1 MPMKVTVCFDR
12 VRVIVPC
19 GDGDLLVKEL
29 TEKAILRY
37 KKAIGKSNDHWVSVH
52 NLRTINDGGILD
64 PDDQLNDVV
73 DDREQLIADYEEQGG
88 QTYQPHNGDGASQSS
103 AGTASP
109 DIFQGGDT
117 SGQLKTISVF
127 QPSSEHDVVVTSR
140 DIESHGSSLTVRHGS
155 EPTLNILDDDK
166 PINSKKG
173 KAAEESS
180 DSEDFE
186 VQKEMAPSGD
196 GSRAAV
202 SRFSRDTWRQSL
214 GNRPD
219 MYKWLEA
226 QERQQE
232 RLQSPIPQM
241 ERREPV
247 GGVSTELGTDSKV
260 ENVNTTSGL
269 LIHLPNDG
277 GPLGIHVVPDYDDA
291 GKELGLLVQGV
302 EEGGRVFKDGRL
314 RENDRIIEINTQ
326 TLVGVS
332 FSKAQDIFRCAM
344 RDNDIRLRIMK
355 KQTPPPLP
363 KQPPPPVMPKP
374 KNHTP
379 MKPSPLTLPPP
390 RLNES
395 DLSSPTG
402 PEQTSTPI
410 VSVQN
415 SSSSSIEGVIPSPVK
430 PAIPAKPSSPTKKVP
445 PAVPTRNPNTALS
458 GNTSTTL
465 SGNTSTTLSGNAS
478 TALSGNGSK
487 ERNKLVAPTNT
498 KKIGKKLDIV
508 LVKGPVSLG
517 FSVTTRD
524 NPAGGDSPIYIKNIL
539 PRGAAITDGRLKAG
553 DRLLEVNGE
562 DLTGKTQADVVAM
575 LRNVTMGSSVR
586 LVISR
591 QEVVDEKFQVP
602 RELPQE
608 RSGDTDGSLTAG
620 RNKEILRLDIPLSD
634 TGSAGLGVSVK
645 GKTMS
650 TDRGTRDLGIFV
662 KSVIHGGAASK
673 DGRLAVND
681 QLIEVNNEKLM
692 GLSNT
697 DAMEMLRK
705 AMQLDGPIPGHIHL
719 VIARKIGAPSPSPF
733 TQEASADAFVFG
745 ADNKMVRET
754 DHVKN
759 LQKLEPPWE
768 PHRGLDYMDGGSKA
782 RNFLIDRLTNGGLRN
797 ESYTKAT
804 REEFDDSAMS
814 HDQEE
819 GLRNQS
825 YSLALHG
832 TGNILSPGI
841 SPFKPSLKSTPLVG
855 PHVMIENEEEEMESR
870 RRVRPHS
877 TIGFLHQH
885 SNSSSSEDLN
895 QQPVWLQGGDWGP
908 PGSPG
913 GEELSPTSP
922 LGEFKREGFGRQSM
936 SEKRKGHIDPSRSEI
951 YQRVKSNRQRG
962 SGDSRRAASF
972 HVMGGATGTGSLK
985 RVGSAESLLSRNS
998 RSRPRSSRL
1007 PPLPV
1012 HGQRIMDRP
1021 SEPPQSNLKRFS
1033 SLENLAQVTT
1043 GDTDDSR
1050 DSLDASHES
1059 QEDVHRPVK
1068 LGRGR
1073 GCNLSFRAA
1082 VDRSYDPVPQELSTM
1097 DPQVSSQ
1104 NEDDSL
1110 DASGGFTV
1118 GQQVEEESS
1127 EGGSVTQG
1135 AVTTSGHSSMSS
1147 EPEDSRKAKKKP
1159 AKEKKGPGGIFKGLL
1174 RRSNK
1179 NKKEGTKAQE
1189 EIVKQTE
1196 SEEPSKL
1203 PEAQQDSFMDLFE
1216 ETEDE
1221 RIQDQVRQ
1229 LQEQQSDAAFIRLEH
1244 KYSDNSSHFSRNSPQ
1259 LSRNSPQLSR
1269 NSPQLSRNSP
1279 HLQDNTMINSSQVT
1293 DTPSWITDN
1302 QSHFT
1307 DANHRLIKSVEAP
1320 DSMSRAEWIQHLR
1333 RKHQRRH
1340 QEREGQYPL
1349 DDTEERYEEEI
1360 QQEET
1365 RVGIPWHDAN
1375 QRYGKSAIPENILYP
1390 QHPSV
1395 VPDNSYHRYQGNRPQ
1410 NVGHPYPDRP
1420 LSRPAYQ
1427 EPSSYHHNYEYH
1439 DNVIHQRQ
1447 RSNEYIPQRQQ
1458 AIEHFHQRQNSDLS
1472 EQHTQEFYSQRLTP
1486 TRPYTPREHWQNTKG
1501 PYTPREHWQN
1511 TESAPALMRQY
1522 PHPQPPPGPAPQY
1535 GDPIFAYRDPIYTSM
1550 AGKRSVQSL
1559 SQTGSAKV

>member
-29 TEKAILRY
+29 TEKAVLRY
-37 KKAIGKSNDHWVSVH
+37 KKATGKSSDHWVSVH

-109 DIFQGGDT
+109 DIFQGGEPSSQFT
-117 SGQLKTISVF
+117 GSKVAVSAF
-127 QPSSEHDVVVTSR
+127 QPSDEHDVVVTSK
-140 DIESHGSSLTVRHGS
+140 DIQTHGPSLLTVRHGS
-155 EPTLNILDDDK
+155 EPALNILDGDK
-166 PINSKKG
+166 PLGMRKDSR
-173 KAAEESS
+173 AAEEPS

-186 VQKEMAPSGD
+186 VQKEMAPSTVDTSKPPIG
-196 GSRAAV
+196 
-202 SRFSRDTWRQSL
+202 RFSRDTWRQSL

-232 RLQSPIPQM
+232 RIQDPIHQM

-247 GGVSTELGTDSKV
+247 GGVSTEPGTDSKV
-260 ENVNTTSGL
+260 EPHIHSGI

-277 GPLGIHVVPDYDDA
+277 GPLGIHVVPDYDDS

-314 RENDRIIEINTQ
+314 RENDRIVEINGQ
-326 TLVGVS
+326 TLVGIT
-332 FSKAQDIFRCAM
+332 FSKAQDIFRSAM
-344 RDNDIRLRIMK
+344 KNNDIRLRIIK
-355 KQTPPPLP
+355 KQAPPPLP
-363 KQPPPPVMPKP
+363 KQPPPPLMPKP

-379 MKPSPLTLPPP
+379 AKPSPLTLPPP

-395 DLSSPTG
+395 NLSSPTG

-415 SSSSSIEGVIPSPVK
+415 SSSSSLEGTFPSPIK
-430 PAIPAKPSSPTKKVP
+430 PAIPAKPLSPTKKVP
-445 PAVPTRNPNTALS
+445 PAIPTRNPDTALS
-458 GNTSTTL
+458 SSTT
-465 SGNTSTTLSGNAS
+465 GGAKDR
-478 TALSGNGSK
+478 G
-487 ERNKLVAPTNT
+487 KLVAPTNT
-498 KKIGKKLDIV
+498 KKIGKKMEITLI
-508 LVKGPVSLG
+508 KGPVSLG

-539 PRGAAITDGRLKAG
+539 PSGAAITDGRLKAG

-562 DLTGKTQADVVAM
+562 DLTGKSQADVVSL
-575 LRNVTMGSSVR
+575 LRNAPMGSPVR

-602 RELPQE
+602 RELRGDESVSDPRPVLQPPE
-608 RSGDTDGSLTAG
+608 KSGDSDGSLATG

-634 TGSAGLGVSVK
+634 SGSAGLGVSVK
-645 GKTMS
+645 GKTMT
-650 TDRGTRDLGIFV
+650 TDRGTKDLGIFV

-673 DGRLAVND
+673 DARLLVND

-697 DAMEMLRK
+697 DAMEMLRR

-719 VIARKIGAPSPSPF
+719 VVARKIGAPSPSPF
-733 TQEASADAFVFG
+733 TQEASPEAFVFG
-745 ADNKMVRET
+745 ANNRMVRET
-754 DHVKN
+754 DHREQTLANKDRG
-759 LQKLEPPWE
+759 EPQ
-768 PHRGLDYMDGGSKA
+768 RGLDFLDGGSKA

-804 REEFDDSAMS
+804 RDELDDSAVS

-819 GLRNQS
+819 GFRNQS
-825 YSLALHG
+825 YNLALRG
-832 TGNILSPGI
+832 SGNILSPGT
-841 SPFKPSLKSTPLVG
+841 SPFKPMQKSTPLVG
-855 PHVMIENEEEEMESR
+855 PNVMIENDDEEMESR
-870 RRVRPHS
+870 QRMRPHS
-877 TIGFLHQH
+877 TIGFLHHH

-936 SEKRKGHIDPSRSEI
+936 SEKRKGHIDPSHSEV
-951 YQRVKSNRQRG
+951 YQRVKSTRQRG
-962 SGDSRRAASF
+962 HGDKRRAASF
-972 HVMGGATGTGSLK
+972 HITGGASGSLK

-998 RSRPRSSRL
+998 RSRPRASRL

-1012 HGQRIMDRP
+1012 HGQRITDHRP
-1021 SEPPQSNLKRFS
+1021 VEPPQSNLKRFS

-1043 GDTDDSR
+1043 PGDTDESR
-1050 DSLDASHES
+1050 ESLDASHES
-1059 QEDVHRPVK
+1059 QDDPQRPVK

-1097 DPQVSSQ
+1097 DPSSQ
-1104 NEDDSL
+1104 GQEDKLES
-1110 DASGGFTV
+1110 SGGFIV
-1118 GQQVEEESS
+1118 GEQVEEESS
-1127 EGGSVTQG
+1127 EGGSVVTQSL
-1135 AVTTSGHSSMSS
+1135 VNNSGHSSMSS
-1147 EPEDSRKAKKKP
+1147 EAEEGKKSKKKP
-1159 AKEKKGPGGIFKGLL
+1159 AKEKKGPAGIIKGLL

-1179 NKKEGTKAQE
+1179 NKREETKAPE
-1189 EIVKQTE
+1189 ESDRQTGS
-1196 SEEPSKL
+1196 SEGD
-1203 PEAQQDSFMDLFE
+1203 Q
-1216 ETEDE
+1216 E
-1221 RIQDQVRQ
+1221 RIHEQMRQ
-1229 LQEQQSDAAFIRLEH
+1229 LQDQKANAEFLRLEQ
-1244 KYSDNSSHFSRNSPQ
+1244 KYSDGASQYPGQPIVLQDPSYPLSDYSQTANSSPRYTPNPSPRPDD
-1259 LSRNSPQLSR
+1259 SS
-1269 NSPQLSRNSP
+1269 
-1279 HLQDNTMINSSQVT
+1279 HLM
-1293 DTPSWITDN
+1293 DN
-1302 QSHFT
+1302 QSRF
-1307 DANHRLIKSVEAP
+1307 IKPPSKFSGIQPSRSIVDPE
-1320 DSMSRAEWIQHLR
+1320 SMSRAEKIQHLR
-1333 RKHQRRH
+1333 REHQRRH

-1349 DDTEERYEEEI
+1349 DDSEERYEQEI

-1365 RVGIPWHDAN
+1365 RVGPPAWQDARDISWQDARDISWQDARDMTWQGARHGAN
-1375 QRYGKSAIPENILYP
+1375 QRYGKSAIPENIMHP
-1390 QHPSV
+1390 HHPSSRDV
-1395 VPDNSYHRYQGNRPQ
+1395 SDNGYHGYPGNRTQ
-1410 NVGHPYPDRP
+1410 NTGHYYPERP
-1420 LSRPAYQ
+1420 HSRPAYQ
-1427 EPSSYHHNYEYH
+1427 DASSHPHYH
-1439 DNVIHQRQ
+1439 DNIIHQRQ
-1447 RSNEYIPQRQQ
+1447 RSTDYVAPRQQ
-1458 AIEHFHQRQNSDLS
+1458 AIEHFHHHRQNSDLS
-1472 EQHTQEFYSQRLTP
+1472 EQHSTEYYSHRP
-1486 TRPYTPREHWQNTKG
+1486 PPPPRPYTPREHWQNA
-1501 PYTPREHWQN
+1501 
-1511 TESAPALMRQY
+1511 ESAPAMMRHY
-1522 PHPQPPPGPAPQY
+1522 PHPQPPPAPGPQY
-1535 GDPIFAYRDPIYTSM
+1535 GDPIFAYRDPIYPSM

>member
-37 KKAIGKSNDHWVSVH
+37 KKATGKSNDHWVSVH

-109 DIFQGGDT
+109 DIFQG
-117 SGQLKTISVF
+117 SGESSSPFPSTKTISVY
-127 QPSSEHDVVVTSR
+127 QPSNEHDVVVTSK
-140 DIESHGSSLTVRHGS
+140 DIETHGSLLTVRHGS
-155 EPTLNILDDDK
+155 EPALNILDGDK
-166 PINSKKG
+166 PYKKDI
-173 KAAEESS
+173 KALSTLTLISVVEEPS
-180 DSEDFE
+180 DSEDLE
-186 VQKEMAPSGD
+186 VEKEMAPSGD
-196 GSRAAV
+196 KGKAPI

-232 RLQSPIPQM
+232 RMEGPIHPM

-247 GGVSTELGTDSKV
+247 GGVSTEPGTDSRV
-260 ENVNTTSGL
+260 DHHTHSGI

-277 GPLGIHVVPDYDDA
+277 GPLGIHVVPDYDDS

-314 RENDRIIEINTQ
+314 RENDRIIDINGQ
-326 TLVGVS
+326 TLMGVT
-332 FSKAQDIFRCAM
+332 FSKAQDIFRSAM
-344 RDNDIRLRIMK
+344 KDNNIRLRIIK
-355 KQTPPPLP
+355 KQAPPPLP
-363 KQPPPPVMPKP
+363 KQPPPPIMPKP

-379 MKPSPLTLPPP
+379 AKPSPLTLPPP

-415 SSSSSIEGVIPSPVK
+415 SSSSSIEGLIPSPIK
-430 PAIPAKPSSPTKKVP
+430 PVIPAKPTSPTKKVP
-445 PAVPTRNPNTALS
+445 PAIPTRNPD
-458 GNTSTTL
+458 TTL
-465 SGNTSTTLSGNAS
+465 STGNA
-478 TALSGNGSK
+478 TK

-498 KKIGKKLDIV
+498 KKIGKKMEIT

-562 DLTGKTQADVVAM
+562 DLTGKTQADVVSL
-575 LRNVTMGSSVR
+575 LRNAPMGSSVR

-591 QEVVDEKFQVP
+591 QEVIDEKFQVP
-602 RELPQE
+602 RELPPE
-608 RSGDTDGSLTAG
+608 KTGDTDGLLTAN
-620 RNKEILRLDIPLSD
+620 RNKEILRLDIPLSES
-634 TGSAGLGVSVK
+634 GSAGLGVSVK
-645 GKTMS
+645 GKTMT

-681 QLIEVNNEKLM
+681 QLIEVNSEKLM

-697 DAMEMLRK
+697 DAMEMLRR

-719 VIARKIGAPSPSPF
+719 VVARKIGAPSPSPF
-733 TQEASADAFVFG
+733 TQEASPDAFVFG
-745 ADNKMVRET
+745 ANNRMVRET
-754 DHVKN
+754 DHAKHSLMKDADMV
-759 LQKLEPPWE
+759 ESP
-768 PHRGLDYMDGGSKA
+768 RLDYMDGGSGKA

-804 REEFDDSAMS
+804 RDELDDSAMS
-814 HDQEE
+814 HDQDD
-819 GLRNQS
+819 GFRNQS
-825 YSLALHG
+825 YNLALRG
-832 TGNILSPGI
+832 SGNILSPGT
-841 SPFKPSLKSTPLVG
+841 SPFKPMQKSTPFVD
-855 PHVMIENEEEEMESR
+855 PNVMIENDDEEMESR
-870 RRVRPHS
+870 QRMRPHS
-877 TIGFLHQH
+877 TIGFLHHNH

-936 SEKRKGHIDPSRSEI
+936 SEKRKGHIDPSRSEV
-951 YQRVKSNRQRG
+951 YQRVKSSRQRG
-962 SGDSRRAASF
+962 FGEGRRAASF
-972 HVMGGATGTGSLK
+972 HVTGGAMGSLK

-998 RSRPRSSRL
+998 RNRPRTSRL

-1012 HGQRIMDRP
+1012 HGQRITDRRAV
-1021 SEPPQSNLKRFS
+1021 EPPQSNLKRFS
-1033 SLENLAQVTT
+1033 SLENLAQMTP
-1043 GDTDDSR
+1043 GDTDESR
-1050 DSLDASHES
+1050 ESLNAS
-1059 QEDVHRPVK
+1059 QESHDDSQRGGVK

-1097 DPQVSSQ
+1097 DPQVQ
-1104 NEDDSL
+1104 NENQEGILES
-1110 DASGGFTV
+1110 SGGFTV
-1118 GQQVEEESS
+1118 GEHVEEESS
-1127 EGGSVTQG
+1127 EGGSVTQ
-1135 AVTTSGHSSMSS
+1135 AAINNSGHSSMSS
-1147 EPEDSRKAKKKP
+1147 EAEEAKKSKKKQT
-1159 AKEKKGPGGIFKGLL
+1159 KEKKGPGGIFKGLL

-1179 NKKEGTKAQE
+1179 NKRDETKAAE
-1189 EIVKQTE
+1189 ETDRQA
-1196 SEEPSKL
+1196 EPVEKGH
-1203 PEAQQDSFMDLFE
+1203 DSFKNLFE
-1216 ETEDE
+1216 ETEFE
-1221 RIQDQVRQ
+1221 RIHEQVRQ
-1229 LQEQQSDAAFIRLEH
+1229 LQDQKSNAEFMKLEQ
-1244 KYSDNSSHFSRNSPQ
+1244 KYSDGAPQFSLHSPQIQGSSIIMEDHSQTSNNSSSR
-1259 LSRNSPQLSR
+1259 
-1269 NSPQLSRNSP
+1269 
-1279 HLQDNTMINSSQVT
+1279 
-1293 DTPSWITDN
+1293 
-1302 QSHFT
+1302 FT
-1307 DANHRLIKSVEAP
+1307 DHSSHYTESSSRLTDKNPSSYNDYQSQFAGHPQPSRSIVDSE
-1320 DSMSRAEWIQHLR
+1320 SMSRAEWIQHLR
-1333 RKHQRRH
+1333 REHQRRH
-1340 QEREGQYPL
+1340 QEREGHYPL
-1349 DDTEERYEEEI
+1349 DDREERYEKEI
-1360 QQEET
+1360 QADET
-1365 RVGIPWHDAN
+1365 RVGTPWQDARDLAWQN
-1375 QRYGKSAIPENILYP
+1375 ARHSANERYGKSAIPENILYP
-1390 QHPSV
+1390 HHPPSSV
-1395 VPDNSYHRYQGNRPQ
+1395 VPDSSYHGYQGNRTQ
-1410 NVGHPYPDRP
+1410 STGHSYPERP
-1420 LSRPAYQ
+1420 HSRPAYQ
-1427 EPSSYHHNYEYH
+1427 EPSSYHHNYHYH
-1439 DNVIHQRQ
+1439 DNIIHQRQ
-1447 RSNEYIPQRQQ
+1447 RSNEYIPPRQQ
-1458 AIEHFHQRQNSDLS
+1458 AIEHFQHHRQNSDLS
-1472 EQHTQEFYSQRLTP
+1472 EQHTQEFYSRRPPLQP
-1486 TRPYTPREHWQNTKG
+1486 RPYTPK
-1501 PYTPREHWQN
+1501 EHWQN
-1511 TESAPALMRQY
+1511 TESAPAMMKHY
-1522 PHPQPPPGPAPQY
+1522 PHPQAPPGPGPQY
-1535 GDPIFAYRDPIYTSM
+1535 GDPIFAYRDPIYPSM

-1559 SQTGSAKV
+1559 SSQPGSAKV